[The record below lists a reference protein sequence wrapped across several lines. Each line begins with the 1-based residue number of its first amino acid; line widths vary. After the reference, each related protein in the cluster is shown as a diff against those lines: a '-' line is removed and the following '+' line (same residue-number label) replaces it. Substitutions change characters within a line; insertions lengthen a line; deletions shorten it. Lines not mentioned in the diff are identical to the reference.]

1 MRVIIKTGSWLR
13 RLDWSWTCGNL
24 LSCVTCILWVQS
36 VLYRVDVTRD
46 LEPVFETFRESER
59 KKTDGRTHTQASHL
73 WLGFRIVLSPKN
85 MFSWCEAGDHI
96 ENVARGTLF
105 SFFGFG
111 DGSTSLWNLLSSS
124 CDKNQPWN
132 WSFTLGGWRI
142 KQSGLAVT
150 MLRYWVKTH
159 SALAAGENALNSAR

>member
-1 MRVIIKTGSWLR
+1 M
-13 RLDWSWTCGNL
+13 
-24 LSCVTCILWVQS
+24 
-36 VLYRVDVTRD
+36 DVTRD
-46 LEPVFETFRESER
+46 LEPMFETFRESHR
-59 KKTDGRTHTQASHL
+59 KRTDGRTSTQASHL
-73 WLGFRIVLSPKN
+73 WRGFRIVLSPKN

-96 ENVARGTLF
+96 ENVASGTLF

-111 DGSTSLWNLLSSS
+111 DGSTSLWNLPSSS

-142 KQSGLAVT
+142 KQSSFAVT

-159 SALAAGENALNSAR
+159 SALAAGENALDSACYPTTTEMIQIWIWKSTCVCVLYIPLQMCCVFCFVLF